1 MVSPSSENKRQS
13 SHYQTVWQLEAPSWQ
28 THLIQKNSLLTF
40 SVLDEFLEELT
51 GTLGGLRQ
59 SVQSLLAQAARQ
71 EIWAPGSAI
80 SVG

>member
-1 MVSPSSENKRQS
+1 MNVRGWQGHMDLNDSERKRGLQRG
-13 SHYQTVWQLEAPSWQ
+13 EAPSWQ

-59 SVQSLLAQAARQ
+59 SVQSLLTG
-71 EIWAPGSAI
+71 ICS
-80 SVG
+80 